1 MEKRYETRSGD
12 LFVRSWAR
20 VRRVSLDR
28 RSSAGETDG
37 VCRSRS
43 NRAKR
48 PRAGCILRSG
58 FEPSTSVS
66 KTDILANRPICSII
80 FYFLIIDGKLM
91 FVKIDITS
99 IWRKIPL
106 GLCRDLACG

>member
-37 VCRSRS
+37 AS
-43 NRAKR
+43 
-48 PRAGCILRSG
+48 CILRSS
-58 FEPSTSVS
+58 FNTRRLHREKCIKQKLQIVSFLMSSHSV
-66 KTDILANRPICSII
+66 
-80 FYFLIIDGKLM
+80 
-91 FVKIDITS
+91 
-99 IWRKIPL
+99 
-106 GLCRDLACG
+106 